1 MKLMQIV
8 HKINDFLYTLFPG
21 LENAN
26 EKEIITAI
34 QKYYTYGPFVPKIT
48 INNDLITIDIDTET
62 ILTQDAD
69 YNKTVALCEKGKFD
83 EAKIILEKLIQK
95 NPSNSEFHR
104 ILGQILSE
112 QGKQDDAINA
122 LIDALRWNSSNGWG
136 LLMMGN
142 IFAKHKKDLKTAM
155 IYYDQAILS
164 NKADHITL
172 ANIAY
177 LLYQENKLEEAK
189 KYAWETIK
197 LNENYPNAHFILSL
211 IAQSENDL
219 QSAFYSAIQAI
230 KFSTQKDVL
239 YQNAVKQAFETA
251 NKIAGDF
258 DGKKIFSVYRSQL
271 EAEGGTEIDIYA
283 DDEIKTAAKVE
294 IAERYNHNKHIVKYK
309 STYPA
314 IEHLVMHE
322 LVHLDFVN
330 QARKENLNQVFISTQ
345 QNKNNFIES
354 ILPAINNLKSKILD
368 LSTIE
373 FFIESIFSG
382 LNLQTY
388 NTPIDVFIEELLY
401 KEYTELRPFQFL
413 SLFGMLQDAI
423 KAVTDERIL
432 DIAPQSVIS
441 KTRTFSLVNA
451 MQFKELFGIDTIQ
464 EFKPTSAELKL
475 AETFFNEFIEYREDR
490 KPGEEYE
497 LVKHWAQDLSL
508 DTFFE
513 LESEAKFEAK
523 NNIDDF
529 VNKLQQDPFGLEEPE
544 DPFQKREMEK
554 FQKHQEEIGTNMAI
568 VMFMVEALKHFKEK
582 DASDI
587 KQAAFE
593 LAMLG
598 TQGID
603 PNKKDYI
610 ISSIYKKHFS
620 GNQVLAFYY
629 VSWALA
635 MPEQVQH
642 LGLDFAKEFEMAK
655 KII

>member
-1 MKLMQIV
+1 MQIV
-8 HKINDFLYTLFPG
+8 HKINDFLYAIFPE
-21 LENAN
+21 LENADEN
-26 EKEIITAI
+26 EIIIAI

-48 INNDLITIDIDTET
+48 VNNDIVTIDVDTET
-62 ILTQDAD
+62 IQTQDAD

-95 NPSNSEFHR
+95 NPSNSEYHR

-112 QGKQDDAINA
+112 QGDQDEAINA

-142 IFAKHKKDLKTAM
+142 IFARHKKDLKTAM
-155 IYYDQAILS
+155 IYYDQAILA

-172 ANIAY
+172 ANVAY
-177 LLYQENKLEEAK
+177 LLFQDNKPEEAK
-189 KYAWETIK
+189 KYAWEAVKIK
-197 LNENYPNAHFILSL
+197 EDYPNTHFILSL
-211 IAQSENDL
+211 IAEKENDL
-219 QSAFYSAIQAI
+219 HSAFYSTIQAI
-230 KFSTQKDVL
+230 KFSTQKDAL

-258 DGKKIFSVYRSQL
+258 DGKKIFFKYRSQL
-271 EAEGGTEIDIYA
+271 EAEGGTEIDIVV

-294 IAERYNHNKHIVKYK
+294 IAERYNRNKHIVKYK

-314 IEHLVMHE
+314 VEHLVMHE
-322 LVHLDFVN
+322 LVHLDLVN
-330 QARKENLNQVFISTQ
+330 QARKENLNQVFISTL
-345 QNKNNFIES
+345 QNKNNFIET
-354 ILPAINNLKSKILD
+354 ILPAIDNLKSKIVD
-368 LSTIE
+368 PSTID
-373 FFIESIFSG
+373 FFIESVFSG

-388 NTPIDVFIEELLY
+388 NTPIDVFIEDFLY
-401 KEYTELRPFQFL
+401 KEYAELRPFQFL

-441 KTRTFSLVNA
+441 KTRTFSLINA

-464 EFKPTSAELKL
+464 EFKPTPAELNL
-475 AETFFNEFIEYREDR
+475 AETFYKEFIEYRDDR

-497 LVKHWAQDLSL
+497 LIKHWAQDLGL

-513 LESEAKFEAK
+513 LESEAKFETK

-529 VNKLQQDPFGLEEPE
+529 LNKLQQDPFGLEEPE

-554 FQKHQEEIGTNMAI
+554 FQKHQEEIGINMAI
-568 VMFMVEALKHFKEK
+568 VMFMVEALNHFKEK
-582 DASDI
+582 NTEDI

-610 ISSIYKKHFS
+610 ILSINNKRFS

-642 LGLDFAKEFEMAK
+642 LGLDFGKEFEMAK
-655 KII
+655 KLS

>member
-1 MKLMQIV
+1 MQII
-8 HKINDFLYTLFPG
+8 HKINDFLYTIFPE
-21 LENAN
+21 LENAT
-26 EKEIITAI
+26 EKEIITTI
-34 QKYYTYGPFVPKIT
+34 QKYYTYGPFVPKVT
-48 INNDLITIDIDTET
+48 VNNGIVTIDVDTEY
-62 ILTQDAD
+62 IITQDDD

-83 EAKIILEKLIQK
+83 QAKIILEKLIQK

-104 ILGQILSE
+104 VLGQILSE
-112 QGKQDDAINA
+112 QGDQDEAINA

-142 IFAKHKKDLKTAM
+142 IFAKHKKDIKTAL
-155 IYYDQAILS
+155 IYYDQAILA

-177 LLYQENKLEEAK
+177 LLFQENKLEEAK

-197 LNENYPNAHFILSL
+197 LNDKYPNVHFILSL

-219 QSAFYSAIQAI
+219 HSAFHSAIQAI
-230 KFSTQKDVL
+230 KFSIQKDAL
-239 YQNAVKQAFETA
+239 YQNAVKQAFDIA

-258 DGKKIFSVYRSQL
+258 DGKKIFFKYRSQL
-271 EAEGGTEIDIYA
+271 EADGGTEIDIYA

-294 IAERYNHNKHIVKYK
+294 IAERYNRSKHIVKYK

-314 IEHLVMHE
+314 VEHLVMHE

-330 QARKENLNQVFISTQ
+330 QARKENLNQVFLSTQ
-345 QNKNNFIES
+345 QNKNNFIET
-354 ILPAINNLKSKILD
+354 ILPAIDNLKKRITEQ
-368 LSTIE
+368 STID

-388 NTPIDVFIEELLY
+388 NTPIDVFIEDFLY
-401 KEYTELRPFQFL
+401 KEYAELRPYQFL

-432 DIAPQSVIS
+432 DIAPLSVIS

-451 MQFKELFGIDTIQ
+451 MQFKELFGIYTIQ

-475 AETFFNEFIEYREDR
+475 AETFYNEFIEYREDR

-497 LVKHWAQDLSL
+497 LVKHWAQDLGL

-513 LESEAKFEAK
+513 LESEAKFETK

-529 VNKLQQDPFGLEEPE
+529 LNKLQQDPFGLEEPE

-568 VMFMVEALKHFKEK
+568 VMFMVEALKHFKDKE
-582 DASDI
+582 AADI

-610 ISSIYKKHFS
+610 ISSIDNKRFS

-642 LGLDFAKEFEMAK
+642 LGLEFGKEFEMAK
-655 KII
+655 TLIQ

>member
-1 MKLMQIV
+1 MQIV
-8 HKINDFLYTLFPG
+8 HKINDFLYTIFPE

-26 EKEIITAI
+26 EKEIINAI
-34 QKYYTYGPFVPKIT
+34 EKYYTYGPFLPKVTLLDGNLT
-48 INNDLITIDIDTET
+48 IVVDTET
-62 ILTQDAD
+62 IVTQDTD
-69 YNKTVALCEKGKFD
+69 YQKTVALCEKGKFD
-83 EAKIILEKLIQK
+83 EAKIILEKLILK

-112 QGKQDDAINA
+112 QGNHEEAINA
-122 LIDALRWNSSNGWG
+122 LIDSLRWNSSNGWG

-155 IYYDQAILS
+155 IYYDQAILA

-177 LLYQENKLEEAK
+177 LLFQENNLQIAQ
-189 KYAWETIK
+189 KYAMEALK
-197 LNENYPNAHFILSL
+197 LNQKYPNAHFILSL
-211 IAQSENDL
+211 ISQSEKDL
-219 QSAFYSAIQAI
+219 QSAFYSTIQAI
-230 KFSTQKDVL
+230 KFSTQKDSL

-258 DGKKIFSVYRSQL
+258 DGKKIFFKYRSQL
-271 EAEGGTEIDIYA
+271 EAEGGTEIDIHA

-294 IAERYNHNKHIVKYK
+294 IAERYNRNKHIVKYK

-314 IEHLVMHE
+314 VEHLVMHE
-322 LVHLDFVN
+322 LVHLDLVN

-354 ILPAINNLKSKILD
+354 ILPAINNLKSKIQNP
-368 LSTIE
+368 STID
-373 FFIESIFSG
+373 FFIESVFSG
-382 LNLQTY
+382 INLQTY
-388 NTPIDVFIEELLY
+388 NTPIDVFIEDFLY
-401 KEYTELRPFQFL
+401 NEHAELRPFQFL
-413 SLFGMLQDAI
+413 SLFGMLQEAI
-423 KAVTDERIL
+423 KSVTDERIL

-441 KTRTFSLVNA
+441 KTKTFSLVNA

-464 EFKPTSAELKL
+464 EFKPTLSELKL
-475 AETFFNEFIEYREDR
+475 AETFYKEFVEYRQNR
-490 KPGEEYE
+490 KPDEEYE
-497 LVKHWAQDLSL
+497 LVKRWAQDLEL
-508 DTFFE
+508 DNFFE
-513 LESEAKFEAK
+513 LESEAKFETK
-523 NNIDDF
+523 NNIVDF
-529 VNKLQQDPFGLEEPE
+529 LDKLQKDPFGLEEPE

-582 DASDI
+582 EDSDI
-587 KQAAFE
+587 KQTAFE

-610 ISSIYKKHFS
+610 ISSINNKRFS

-642 LGLDFAKEFEMAK
+642 LGLEFGKEFELAK

>member
-1 MKLMQIV
+1 MQII
-8 HKINDFLYTLFPG
+8 HKIDGFLFTIFPKIVRG
-21 LENAN
+21 GGNSLLIN
-26 EKEIITAI
+26 ELK
-34 QKYYTYGPFVPKIT
+34 KYYTFGPFSPKVSIT
-48 INNDLITIDIDTET
+48 EDWVTIEIDTST
-62 ILTQDAD
+62 ILAQDAD
-69 YNKTVALCEKGKFD
+69 YRKTVALCERGNYQ
-83 EAKIILEKLIQK
+83 EAKPILQNLIAN
-95 NPSNSEFHR
+95 NPTNSEFHR
-104 ILGQILSE
+104 IMGQILSDE
-112 QGKQDDAINA
+112 GQQDEAINC
-122 LIDALRWNSSNGWG
+122 LIDALRWDSRNHWA

-142 IFAKHKKDLKTAM
+142 IQAKFLKDVPTALK
-155 IYYDQAILS
+155 YYDQALLVNPTDYISLS
-164 NKADHITL
+164 NV
-172 ANIAY
+172 AY
-177 LLYQENKLEEAK
+177 LLFQENKLEEAK
-189 KYAWETIK
+189 KYAWDSCKISDS
-197 LNENYPNAHFILSL
+197 YPNTAFILAL
-211 IAQSENDL
+211 IAEKENDL
-219 QSAFYSAIQAI
+219 HSAFYSCIECLKRSKSI
-230 KFSTQKDVL
+230 DEL
-239 YQNAVKQAFETA
+239 YQNAFRKAFDIA

-258 DGKKIFSVYRSQL
+258 DGKKIFFKYRSQL

-294 IAERYNHNKHIVKYK
+294 IAERYNRNKHIVKYK

-314 IEHLVMHE
+314 VEHLVMHE

-345 QNKNNFIES
+345 QNKNNFIET
-354 ILPAINNLKSKILD
+354 ILPAINNLKSKIQD
-368 LSTIE
+368 PSTID

-388 NTPIDVFIEELLY
+388 NTPIDVFIEDFLY
-401 KEYTELRPFQFL
+401 KEYAELRPYQLL

-475 AETFFNEFIEYREDR
+475 AETFYKEFIEYREDR

-497 LVKHWAQDLSL
+497 LVKHWAQDLGL

-513 LESEAKFEAK
+513 LESEAKFESK
-523 NNIDDF
+523 SNIDDF
-529 VNKLQQDPFGLEEPE
+529 VTKLQQDPFGLEEPE

-582 DASDI
+582 EAADI

-593 LAMLG
+593 IAMLG

-610 ISSIYKKHFS
+610 ISSINNKRFS

-642 LGLDFAKEFEMAK
+642 LGLEFGKEFEMAK
-655 KII
+655 KIQQ

>member
-1 MKLMQIV
+1 MQIV
-8 HKINDFLYTLFPG
+8 HKINDFLYTIFPE

-26 EKEIITAI
+26 EKEIFNAI
-34 QKYYTYGPFVPKIT
+34 QKYYTYGPFVPQV
-48 INNDLITIDIDTET
+48 TIDNEMVTVDVDTE
-62 ILTQDAD
+62 IIVTQDAD
-69 YNKTVALCEKGKFD
+69 YNKTIALCEKGKFD
-83 EAKIILEKLIQK
+83 EAKIILEKLILK
-95 NPSNSEFHR
+95 NPSNSEYHR
-104 ILGQILSE
+104 ILGQVLSE
-112 QGKQDDAINA
+112 QGDQDEAINA
-122 LIDALRWNSSNGWG
+122 LIDALRWNSLNGWA
-136 LLMMGN
+136 LMMMGN
-142 IFAKHKKDLKTAM
+142 IFARHKKDSATAM
-155 IYYDQAILS
+155 KYYDQAIVA
-164 NKADHITL
+164 NTADHITL
-172 ANIAY
+172 ANIAF
-177 LLYQENKLEEAK
+177 LLYQENNLEDGK
-189 KYAWETIK
+189 KYAYETLK
-197 LNENYPNAHFILSL
+197 LNDKYPNAYFILSL

-219 QSAFYSAIQAI
+219 HSAFYSSIQAI
-230 KFSTQKDVL
+230 KFSKQKDAL
-239 YQNAVKQAFETA
+239 YQNAVKQAFDIA
-251 NKIAGDF
+251 NIIAEDF
-258 DGKKIFSVYRSQL
+258 DDKKIFSAYRSQL
-271 EAEGGTEIDIYA
+271 EAEGGTEIDIYV

-294 IAERYNHNKHIVKYK
+294 IAERYNRSKHVIKYK
-309 STYPA
+309 STYPGVA
-314 IEHLVMHE
+314 HLVMHE
-322 LVHLDFVN
+322 LVHLDLIN

-345 QNKNNFIES
+345 QNKNNFIET
-354 ILPAINNLKSKILD
+354 ILPAINNLKSKIQD
-368 LSTIE
+368 QSTID
-373 FFIESIFSG
+373 FFIESVFSG

-388 NTPIDVFIEELLY
+388 NTPIDVFIEEFLC
-401 KEYTELRPFQFL
+401 KEYAELRPFQFL

-432 DIAPQSVIS
+432 DVAPQSVIS

-464 EFKPTSAELKL
+464 EFKPTPAEQNL
-475 AETFFNEFIEYREDR
+475 AETFYNEFIEYREDR

-497 LVKHWAQDLSL
+497 LVKHWAQDLGL

-513 LESEAKFEAK
+513 LESEAKFETK

-529 VNKLQQDPFGLEEPE
+529 INKLQQDPFGLEEPE

-582 DASDI
+582 VAEDI

-593 LAMLG
+593 IAMLG

-610 ISSIYKKHFS
+610 ISSVKNKRFS

-642 LGLDFAKEFEMAK
+642 LGLDFSKEFELAQNMAQS
-655 KII
+655 

>member
-1 MKLMQIV
+1 MQIV
-8 HKINDFLYTLFPG
+8 HKINDFLYTIFPE

-26 EKEIITAI
+26 EKEIINAI
-34 QKYYTYGPFVPKIT
+34 QKYYTYGPFVPKVSIKDG
-48 INNDLITIDIDTET
+48 IVTIDVDTEY
-62 ILTQDAD
+62 IITQDAD

-83 EAKIILEKLIQK
+83 DAKIILEKLIQK

-112 QGKQDDAINA
+112 QGDQDEAINA

-142 IFAKHKKDLKTAM
+142 IFAKHKKDLKTAL
-155 IYYDQAILS
+155 IYYDQAILA

-177 LLYQENKLEEAK
+177 LLFQENKLEEAK

-197 LNENYPNAHFILSL
+197 LNEKYPNAHFILSL

-219 QSAFYSAIQAI
+219 HSAFYSTLQAI
-230 KFSTQKDVL
+230 KFSTQKDAL
-239 YQNAVKQAFETA
+239 YQNAVKQAFEVA
-251 NKIAGDF
+251 KVIAGDF
-258 DGKKIFSVYRSQL
+258 DGKKIFFKYRSQL

-294 IAERYNHNKHIVKYK
+294 IAERYNRSKHIVKYK

-314 IEHLVMHE
+314 VEHLVMHE

-345 QNKNNFIES
+345 QNKNNFIET
-354 ILPAINNLKSKILD
+354 ILPAINNLKSKIQD
-368 LSTIE
+368 PSTID

-388 NTPIDVFIEELLY
+388 NTPIDVFIEDFLY
-401 KEYTELRPFQFL
+401 KEYAELRPFQFL

-451 MQFKELFGIDTIQ
+451 MQFKELFGMDTL
-464 EFKPTSAELKL
+464 EDFKPTPAELNQAGLFYKGFV
-475 AETFFNEFIEYREDR
+475 ACRDHR
-490 KPGEEYE
+490 KPGQEYE
-497 LVKHWAQDLSL
+497 LVQHWAQQLGL
-508 DTFFE
+508 DPFFE
-513 LESEAKFEAK
+513 LESETQFETK
-523 NNIDDF
+523 TNIDDF
-529 VNKLQQDPFGLEEPE
+529 LNQLQQDPFGLNDAE
-544 DPFQKREMEK
+544 DAEQAKEMADFQKS
-554 FQKHQEEIGTNMAI
+554 Q
-568 VMFMVEALKHFKEK
+568 EALGLNYAVVQYMVAALQYFQDKDKET
-582 DASDI
+582 I
-587 KQAAFE
+587 KKIAFE
-593 LAMLG
+593 IAMMG
-598 TQGID
+598 SHGID
-603 PNKKDYI
+603 TKIDNYIVGSFPNQR
-610 ISSIYKKHFS
+610 FS
-620 GNQVLAFYY
+620 GYQLLAYYY

-635 MPEQVQH
+635 VPEHVGE
-642 LGLDFAKEFEMAK
+642 LGLDYKEEFELAK
-655 KII
+655 QMK

>member
-1 MKLMQIV
+1 MQIV
-8 HKINDFLYTLFPG
+8 HKINDFLYTLFPE

-26 EKEIITAI
+26 EKEIINAI
-34 QKYYTYGPFVPKIT
+34 KKYYTYGPFVPKIT
-48 INNDLITIDIDTET
+48 VNKDIVIIDVDTET
-62 ILTQDAD
+62 ILTQDGD
-69 YNKTVALCEKGKFD
+69 YNKTVALCEKGRFD
-83 EAKIILEKLIQK
+83 DAKIILEKLIQK

-112 QGKQDDAINA
+112 QGDQDEAINA

-155 IYYDQAILS
+155 VYYDQAILA

-177 LLYQENKLEEAK
+177 LLFQENKLEEAK

-197 LNENYPNAHFILSL
+197 LNDKYPNAHFILSL
-211 IAQSENDL
+211 IAQSEKDL
-219 QSAFYSAIQAI
+219 HSAFYSTIQAI
-230 KFSTQKDVL
+230 KFSTQKDAL

-258 DGKKIFSVYRSQL
+258 DGKKIFFKYRSQL

-294 IAERYNHNKHIVKYK
+294 IAERYNRNKHIVKYK

-314 IEHLVMHE
+314 VEHLVMHE
-322 LVHLDFVN
+322 LVHLDLVN

-345 QNKNNFIES
+345 QNKNNFIET
-354 ILPAINNLKSKILD
+354 ILPAIDNLKSKIVD
-368 LSTIE
+368 TSTIDY
-373 FFIESIFSG
+373 FIESVFSG

-388 NTPIDVFIEELLY
+388 NTPIDVFIEDFLY
-401 KEYTELRPFQFL
+401 KEYAELRPFQFL

-441 KTRTFSLVNA
+441 KTKTFSLVNA

-464 EFKPTSAELKL
+464 DFKPTSAELKL
-475 AETFFNEFIEYREDR
+475 AETFYKEFIEYREDR

-497 LVKHWAQDLSL
+497 LVKHWAQDLGL

-513 LESEAKFEAK
+513 LESEAKFETK

-544 DPFQKREMEK
+544 DPFQKREMKK

-582 DASDI
+582 EASDI

-593 LAMLG
+593 IAMLG

-610 ISSIYKKHFS
+610 ISSINNKRFS

-642 LGLDFAKEFEMAK
+642 LGLDFGKEFEMAK
-655 KII
+655 KIQ

>member
-1 MKLMQIV
+1 MQIV
-8 HKINDFLYTLFPG
+8 HQINDFLYTLFPE
-21 LENAN
+21 LEHAN
-26 EKEIITAI
+26 EKEIINAF
-34 QKYYTYGPFVPKIT
+34 QKYYTYGPFVPKVIVSKNTVT
-48 INNDLITIDIDTET
+48 IEVDTET
-62 ILTQDAD
+62 ILTQDGD

-112 QGKQDDAINA
+112 QGNQDEAINA

-155 IYYDQAILS
+155 IYYDQAILA

-172 ANIAY
+172 ANIAF
-177 LLYQENKLEEAK
+177 LLFQENKLEEAQ
-189 KYAWETIK
+189 KYASEALK
-197 LNENYPNAHFILSL
+197 MKENYPNAYFILSI
-211 IAQSENDL
+211 IAEKESNL
-219 QSAFYSAIQAI
+219 QSAFSNTIQAI
-230 KFSTQKDVL
+230 KFSTQKDAL
-239 YQNAVKQAFETA
+239 YQNAVKQAFEVA
-251 NKIAGDF
+251 KIIVGDF
-258 DGKKIFSVYRSQL
+258 DGKKIFYTYRSQL
-271 EAEGGTEIDIYA
+271 EAEGGTEIEIYA

-294 IAERYNHNKHIVKYK
+294 IAERYNRNKHIVKYK

-314 IEHLVMHE
+314 VEHLVMHE

-330 QARKENLNQVFISTQ
+330 QARKENLNQVFTSTQ
-345 QNKNNFIES
+345 QNKNNFIET
-354 ILPAINNLKSKILD
+354 ILPAISNLKSKIKD
-368 LSTIE
+368 QSTID
-373 FFIESIFSG
+373 FFVESVFSG

-388 NTPIDVFIEELLY
+388 NTPIDVFIEDFLY
-401 KEYTELRPFQFL
+401 KEYAELRPFQFL

-432 DIAPQSVIS
+432 DIAPHNVIS
-441 KTRTFSLVNA
+441 KTKTFSLVNA
-451 MQFKELFGIDTIQ
+451 MQFRELFGMDTIP
-464 EFKPTSAELKL
+464 EFKPTSAELKI
-475 AETFFNEFIEYREDR
+475 AEKCYKEFIQFRDIR

-497 LVKHWAQDLSL
+497 LVKHWAQDLGV

-513 LESEAKFEAK
+513 LESEAKFESK
-523 NNIDDF
+523 KDIDNFLD
-529 VNKLQQDPFGLEEPE
+529 KLQKDPFGLEEPE

-568 VMFMVEALKHFKEK
+568 VMFMVEALNHFKEK
-582 DASDI
+582 NTEEI
-587 KQAAFE
+587 MQAAYE
-593 LAMLG
+593 TAMLG

-603 PNKKDYI
+603 PNKKEYI
-610 ISSIYKKHFS
+610 ISSINNKRFS

-642 LGLDFAKEFEMAK
+642 LGLDFGKEFEMAK
-655 KII
+655 KLFK